1 MNTAKQRIKKL
12 IDEIPETKAGEVIN
26 FLLYLKSKPEEEL
39 YLPPEEEEE
48 IWYNIENDERMSSKE
63 VKNLLIGEENE

>member
-12 IDEIPETKAGEVIN
+12 VDEMPETKAGEVIS
-26 FLLYLKSKPEEEL
+26 FLLYLKSQPEEVL
-39 YLPPEEEEE
+39 YLPPEEEE

-63 VKNLLIGEENE
+63 VKDLLIGEENE